1 MKSIRESIVDLL
13 VKMEQDETY
22 MQLLLKKELM
32 AFEVK
37 DRAFMTE
44 VLYGTMKYRLRLDH
58 IINQFSK
65 TPVKKMK
72 PLIRNSLR
80 MTVYQ
85 LLFLDKIPASAAIN
99 EAVKII
105 NRRKMNNLSGFVNG
119 VLRSI
124 DRGRDQIT
132 YPSKENDFEAYL
144 SVFYSVP
151 EWMIKMWLQSYGKD
165 VTEKICISLGQKA
178 EVCIRINTLCSSLEE
193 VTALLTQEGMRV
205 ESGKLLPKEN
215 LMLRGT
221 GPIAESESF
230 KKGLWTVQDESAM
243 LVGHIVDPQPGE
255 CILDMCSAPG
265 GKSTHMAQ
273 LMGNQGQII
282 STDIHDHKIEIIE
295 KNASRLG
302 ITCIDAVCQDGTA
315 FKAEWKEKFDRILL
329 DAPCSGLGIIKR
341 KPDIRY
347 SKEAADLDA
356 IFEIQKKLAAVAKGY
371 LKPDGV
377 LVYSTCT
384 ISPQENEQMVTY
396 IEKKLG
402 LTLEAMGDRL
412 PESLRPYEDRGVQIL
427 PFVADSD
434 GFFIARFRKRG

>member
-44 VLYGTMKYRLRLDH
+44 VIYGTMKYRLRLDY

-72 PLIRNSLR
+72 PLIRNLLR

-99 EAVKII
+99 EAVKIV
-105 NRRKMNNLSGFVNG
+105 NRRKMNNLSGFMNG
-119 VLRSI
+119 VLRTI
-124 DRGRDQIT
+124 DRERNTIT
-132 YPSKENDFEAYL
+132 YPSKENAFEQYL
-144 SVFYSVP
+144 SIFYSIP
-151 EWMIKMWLQSYGKD
+151 EWMIQMWLQSYGKED
-165 VTEKICISLGQKA
+165 TEKICISLNQKA
-178 EVCIRINTLCSSLEE
+178 EVCIRINTLRSSLEE
-193 VTALLTQEGMRV
+193 VREILTKEGILV
-205 ESGKLLPKEN
+205 EEGKLLPKES

-221 GPIAESESF
+221 GAIAESESF
-230 KKGLWTVQDESAM
+230 KAGLWTVQDESAM

-273 LMGNQGQII
+273 LMKNQGQII
-282 STDIHDHKIEIIE
+282 STDIHPHKIEIIE
-295 KNASRLG
+295 KNAKRLG
-302 ITCIDAVCQDGTA
+302 ITCIEAVCQDGTD
-315 FKAEWKEKFDRILL
+315 FKVEWKERFDKILL

-347 SKEAADLDA
+347 SKEVADLDA

-371 LKPDGV
+371 LKPEGV

-384 ISPQENEQMVTY
+384 ISPKENEQMVAY

-402 LTLEAMGDRL
+402 LELEAMGEAL
-412 PESLRPYEDRGVQIL
+412 PEMLRPYEDRGVQIL
-427 PFVADSD
+427 PFVAESD

>member
-37 DRAFMTE
+37 DRSLMTE
-44 VLYGTMKYRLRLDH
+44 IIYGTIKYRLRLDY

-65 TPVKKMK
+65 TPIKKMK
-72 PLIRNSLR
+72 PLVRNILR

-99 EAVKII
+99 EAVKIV

-119 VLRSI
+119 VLRTI
-124 DRGRDQIT
+124 DRERNEIK
-132 YPSKENDFEAYL
+132 YPSREECFNQYL
-144 SVFYSVP
+144 SVYYSIP
-151 EWMIKMWLQSYGKD
+151 EWMIVLWEEAYGGETTERICQSLN
-165 VTEKICISLGQKA
+165 EKA
-178 EVCIRINTLCSSLEE
+178 EVCIRVNTLRSSYAE
-193 VTALLTQEGMRV
+193 VMTLLQKEGILV
-205 ESGKLLPKEN
+205 ETGKLLPEES
-215 LMLRGT
+215 LMLKGT
-221 GPIAESESF
+221 GAIAELESF
-230 KKGLWTVQDESAM
+230 KQGLWTVQDESAM
-243 LVGHIVDPQPGE
+243 LVAHVVDPKPGE
-255 CILDMCSAPG
+255 CVLDMCSAPG
-265 GKSTHMAQ
+265 GKSTHMAA
-273 LMGNQGQII
+273 LMQNEGTLV
-282 STDIHDHKIEIIE
+282 STDIHAHKIEIIE
-295 KNASRLG
+295 KNAKRLG
-302 ITCIDAVCQDGTA
+302 ITCIDAVLQDGTQ
-315 FKAEWKEKFDRILL
+315 FKADWKECFDRILL

-347 SKEAADLDA
+347 SKTLEDLTS
-356 IFEIQKKLAAVAKGY
+356 IFEIQKQLAAVAKGY
-371 LKPDGV
+371 LKPGGI

-384 ISPQENEQMVTY
+384 ISPKENEQMVDY

-402 LTLEAMGDRL
+402 LEL
-412 PESLRPYEDRGVQIL
+412 ESLECYIPEVLKPYENRGLQIL